1 MVGVF
6 GCIDVGSF
14 VEFYF
19 DVARAPFAKEVV
31 ERGGR
36 SGGSRTGGWLPETS
50 VANSRQA
57 ATNAKSIWTFVLSI
71 YPPNIVK
78 NDESYCSE

>member
-19 DVARAPFAKEVV
+19 DVARDPFPKEEF
-31 ERGGR
+31 ERGGC
-36 SGGSRTGGWLPETS
+36 SGGP
-50 VANSRQA
+50 
-57 ATNAKSIWTFVLSI
+57 
-71 YPPNIVK
+71 
-78 NDESYCSE
+78 